1 MLAAVAVVIMCLGTL
16 IPVATYV
23 CPMLCIMTQMVVLHF
38 VGKRLSWAW
47 YVAVVI
53 LSLLLAPDKEAA
65 IVFLALGY
73 YPILK
78 GRIECCKFSFVVK
91 GVYFNVSVILAYHV
105 MLYLLG
111 MEQIAAEN
119 AELGFVGM
127 LVLLLMGN
135 VTFYLM
141 DKLLDIMKRKLR

>member
-47 YVAVVI
+47 YVVVVI